1 MKDFTAIVRTLT
13 VEQFNEI
20 LAASSRQAREIYFHR
35 HSIRATQKSHHLPKP
50 GQKNEQR
57 AQMLYDVLKNNNDD
71 QLCEELLRSFLL
83 TKRSLLAKALDH
95 LAIPHKDGLTD
106 SDDVSKFEQLN
117 AEQIRAL
124 VKDLTLVAPPHEICI
139 YLKFMG
145 APSVDEALAEPNGP
159 T

>member
-1 MKDFTAIVRTLT
+1 MKDFTAIVRALT
-13 VEQFNEI
+13 IEQFNEV

-35 HSIRATQKSHHLPKP
+35 HSIRATQKSHRLPKP

-83 TKRSLLAKALDH
+83 TKRSLLAKALEH
-95 LAIPHKDGLTD
+95 LAIPHNDGLTD
-106 SDDVSKFEQLN
+106 SDDVTKFEQLT
-117 AEQIRAL
+117 AEQTRMLA
-124 VKDLTLVAPPHEICI
+124 KDLTEVATPHEIRI

-145 APSVDEALAEPNGP
+145 VPCVDEALA
-159 T
+159 